1 MRNCSVLIQPA
12 CDQPF
17 PTIFNPKLYFLS
29 VRTRDQIPLSCAVLK
44 VLTGRVASILSLGL
58 QDYQFS
64 SKCLNWLVGLLV
76 PEGEVFIEDVMAI
89 LHCIMETAAENRRE
103 GEQWE
108 NLFSEKS
115 LEHYAKLL
123 NWLTQHGSRLV
134 EVKDGLRMLKRG
146 VAGILGLYN
155 KHGRAVAGEEESSAW
170 EDMAEVTVTA
180 VVSLVRQRLEAVGEL
195 QRLTSVSELGEVA
208 ATLIQTLGREAG
220 HQLDTFIAI
229 PLQDVKAALEDLEDE
244 DSAVL
249 VSNLAGLAQR
259 VAVMPIPSKGE
270 LLADIATQASQLSK
284 QLLLEGGEC
293 ADTRLLGE
301 VQEFCQP
308 ED

>member
-1 MRNCSVLIQPA
+1 M
-12 CDQPF
+12 
-17 PTIFNPKLYFLS
+17 
-29 VRTRDQIPLSCAVLK
+29 LK
-44 VLTGRVASILSLGL
+44 VLTSRVASLLSLGL
-58 QDYQFS
+58 QDHQFI

-76 PEGEVFIEDVMAI
+76 PEGEVFIEHVMAV
-89 LHCIMETAAENRRE
+89 LHRVVETAAENRRE

-123 NWLTQHGSRLV
+123 NWLTQHGSRLAEV
-134 EVKDGLRMLKRG
+134 EGGLRMLKRG

-155 KHGRAVAGEEESSAW
+155 KHGQAVAGAGEEESSAW
-170 EDMAEVTVTA
+170 EDTAEVTVTA

-195 QRLTSVSELGEVA
+195 QRLTSVTELGEVA
-208 ATLIQTLGREAG
+208 AILIQTLGREAG
-220 HQLDTFIAI
+220 HELDTFIAI
-229 PLQDVKAALEDLEDE
+229 PLQDIKAALDDLEDE
-244 DSAVL
+244 DRAVL
-249 VSNLAGLAQR
+249 VSNLAGLAQL
-259 VAVMPIPSKGE
+259 VVVMPIHSKNE

-293 ADTRLLGE
+293 ADTRLLDE

-308 ED
+308 